1 MHGNV
6 AEWCLDSY
14 AAYSAGAVK
23 DPFVSGG
30 PDRVFRGGSWSSYSV
45 HCRSAFR
52 NYDVPGYPVYRLG
65 FRVVLAPVLL
75 P

>member
-1 MHGNV
+1 
-6 AEWCLDSY
+6 
-14 AAYSAGAVK
+14 VK